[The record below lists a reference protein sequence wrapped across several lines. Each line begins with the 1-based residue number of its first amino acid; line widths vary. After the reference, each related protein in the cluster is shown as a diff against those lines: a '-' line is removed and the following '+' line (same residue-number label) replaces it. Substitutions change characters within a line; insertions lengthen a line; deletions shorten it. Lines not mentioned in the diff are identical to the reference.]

1 MTARHYSA
9 LDQMLIGLQQ
19 AVATACGGH
28 PVSERPY
35 PGPPAG
41 AALNEADRRLA
52 EALMRVNHAGEVAA
66 QALYQAQGL
75 VARDRQ
81 VAAAMERAARE
92 EIDHLVWCETR
103 LRELDGRPSL
113 LAPFWYAGSFAIGAA
128 AALVGDR
135 WNLGFVAETERQVT
149 RHLESHLER
158 LPQSDAASRAVVT
171 RMRDDEAAHAT
182 RAVEAG
188 AAELPGPVRRLMR
201 VCAGVMT
208 AVAFYI

>member
-1 MTARHYSA
+1 MSARHYSA
-9 LDQMLIGLQQ
+9 SDQMLIGLQQ
-19 AVATACGGH
+19 ALATVCGGH

-35 PGPPAG
+35 PGAPSG
-41 AALNEADRRLA
+41 AALSEADRRLA
-52 EALMRVNHAGEVAA
+52 EGLMRVNHAGEVAA

-75 VARDRQ
+75 VAREPD

-92 EIDHLVWCETR
+92 EVDHLVWCETR

-113 LAPFWYAGSFAIGAA
+113 LTPLWYAGSFAIGAA

-158 LPQSDAASRAVVT
+158 LPESDAVSRAVVAQ
-171 RMRDDEAAHAT
+171 MRDDEAAHAT

-188 AAELPGPVRRLMR
+188 AAELPPPVRRAMEI
-201 VCAGVMT
+201 CAKFMT
-208 AVAFYI
+208 TVAFRV